1 MAPNPDIT
9 GSEWANQYRIL
20 SSGARPGQ
28 FDVDVT
34 PFNREPLDVV
44 CGSDPAVTSVAMM
57 KSSQVGYSELLN
69 NAVARSIHL
78 DPSEMILVQPTIDR
92 AEEYSKERVHPMLKS
107 CEVLAELTGETGE
120 KKSKNTI
127 DLKQFP
133 GGFLAIIG
141 ANSPSALAS
150 RPVRRVF
157 IDEYDRFKPSAGG
170 PDGEGNPRKLLDA
183 RMITFFNR
191 MLVMGGTPVH
201 LGSSATAAAY
211 EDSDQR
217 LYYVPC
223 PRCSEL
229 IKFSRS
235 DLVMDPQDDNYGL
248 MRCEA
253 CAGLIED
260 HEKHEMIK
268 DVPMGGLARW
278 VRTKPEA
285 SPEKAGFFIWSAYSP
300 FLSFLDICE
309 NWNNA
314 KGDVEEER
322 VSCNTIFG
330 LPYEH
335 KTVNIAPET
344 LMGTRENY
352 TPTTVPNDVVLVT
365 VGADAQNDRFELEAV
380 GWGADEESWSLDYQT
395 IDADPA
401 THAARQELED
411 YLTETVF
418 VREDGNRLPIRAAFI
433 DSGGHRTDDVYN
445 FTRGKANRHIYACK
459 GSSVSAQPVFIRL
472 SYQKKAR
479 LKIAMV
485 GTDTAK
491 ESIYS
496 RLGNPAETRGQ
507 MHFPLTRSLS
517 YFEQLISEERKIRY
531 VKGTAVVSYEKKK
544 ADKAQ
549 GKKGAVRN
557 EPLDC
562 RVYAL
567 AALRSLPLRLKN
579 LVSRNERARREYQLK
594 KNPGEAG
601 KEASPK
607 TAETPENEAKPA
619 KKAPLLRRKRPTR
632 RGWLSSK

>member
-1 MAPNPDIT
+1 MQHD
-9 GSEWANQYRIL
+9 
-20 SSGARPGQ
+20 
-28 FDVDVT
+28 
-34 PFNREPLDVV
+34 
-44 CGSDPAVTSVAMM
+44 
-57 KSSQVGYSELLN
+57 
-69 NAVARSIHL
+69 
-78 DPSEMILVQPTIDR
+78 
-92 AEEYSKERVHPMLKS
+92 
-107 CEVLAELTGETGE
+107 
-120 KKSKNTI
+120 
-127 DLKQFP
+127 
-133 GGFLAIIG
+133 
-141 ANSPSALAS
+141 
-150 RPVRRVF
+150 
-157 IDEYDRFKPSAGG
+157 
-170 PDGEGNPRKLLDA
+170 
-183 RMITFFNR
+183 
-191 MLVMGGTPVH
+191 
-201 LGSSATAAAY
+201 
-211 EDSDQR
+211 
-217 LYYVPC
+217 
-223 PRCSEL
+223 
-229 IKFSRS
+229 
-235 DLVMDPQDDNYGL
+235 
-248 MRCEA
+248 
-253 CAGLIED
+253 
-260 HEKHEMIK
+260 
-268 DVPMGGLARW
+268 
-278 VRTKPEA
+278 
-285 SPEKAGFFIWSAYSP
+285 
-300 FLSFLDICE
+300 
-309 NWNNA
+309 
-314 KGDVEEER
+314 
-322 VSCNTIFG
+322 

-567 AALRSLPLRLKN
+567 AAQESCQPERTSQAGISIEKEPWRSG
-579 LVSRNERARREYQLK
+579 ERSE
-594 KNPGEAG
+594 P
-601 KEASPK
+601 
-607 TAETPENEAKPA
+607 
-619 KKAPLLRRKRPTR
+619 
-632 RGWLSSK
+632 